1 MLVFVFTLFSFSEIE
16 LSNQNLKKRLIE
28 TFGDE
33 ICFSYPKDKRKSQ
46 VFFSRHVQTTELVET
61 IRSQDVIK
69 DCARILKNECIEYE
83 FSLEDSYKDA
93 NDVIASYNIFIKKRP
108 AAWECFFN
116 TMLPFRKTSESL
128 QRKSDTIFQI
138 MYSLIHNSTKTTPL
152 QVFVAE
158 AIHDISRSKRLINIM
173 NQLGV
178 STSYKEMLGI
188 DNIAAKR
195 IIEMTEENSVSVAG
209 I

>member
-28 TFGDE
+28 AFGDE
-33 ICFSYPKDKRKSQ
+33 IYFSYPKDKRKSQ

-93 NDVIASYNIFIKKRP
+93 NDVIASYIFIKKRSG
-108 AAWECFFN
+108 AWECFFN
-116 TMLPFRKTSESL
+116 TMLPFRKTLEAL
-128 QRKSDTIFQI
+128 ERKSDTIFQI
-138 MYSLIHNSTKTTPL
+138 MYLLIHNSAKTTPL

-178 STSYKEMLGI
+178 STSYMEVLGI
-188 DNIAAKR
+188 DIIAAKR
-195 IIEMTEENSVSVAG
+195 IIEMTEEKSVSVAG